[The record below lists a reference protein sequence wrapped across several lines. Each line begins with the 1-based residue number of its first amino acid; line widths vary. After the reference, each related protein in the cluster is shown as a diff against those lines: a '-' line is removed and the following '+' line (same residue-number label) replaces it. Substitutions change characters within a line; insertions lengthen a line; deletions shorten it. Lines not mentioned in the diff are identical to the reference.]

1 MQDKLTIARP
11 YATAAFSYALEQDSV
26 DEWSIMLEVLAIAV
40 TDSALSRLI
49 AHPKITSEQIIELMT
64 EILGARVTV
73 ESQNFVRILVDAGR
87 LELAPHI
94 SELFERRRADAAG
107 VVTVKVTSAF
117 PLTESEEKKISDVIS
132 KKSGKSCKFEN
143 SVDQELI
150 GGAVIKVGDS
160 VTDLSLRRRLSDL
173 SQKLI

>member
-1 MQDKLTIARP
+1 M
-11 YATAAFSYALEQDSV
+11 
-26 DEWSIMLEVLAIAV
+26 
-40 TDSALSRLI
+40 
-49 AHPKITSEQIIELMT
+49 
-64 EILGARVTV
+64 
-73 ESQNFVRILVDAGR
+73 
-87 LELAPHI
+87 ELAPHI

-117 PLTESEEKKISDVIS
+117 PLTESEERKSSDVIS
-132 KKSGKSCKFEN
+132 KKSGKACKFEN
-143 SVDQELI
+143 SVDQELS